1 MRQGAVKGASESE
14 GTGKPLYLAGPRLME
29 GMLVTAVDG
38 SYAGDLAPEE
48 AFELLGSEV
57 SAALIDVRTQAEWNF
72 VGTADLAPCNKASL
86 LVEWQRYPA
95 MEVNEGFV
103 AEVEAALNMAAPGNE
118 IPGRDTPGSDKE
130 RSLLFLCRSGVRSI
144 AAAET
149 MTGAG
154 YAKCFNVTEGF
165 EGSLDAEGHR
175 GMGGWKARGL
185 PWRQR

>member
-1 MRQGAVKGASESE
+1 M
-14 GTGKPLYLAGPRLME
+14 
-29 GMLVTAVDG
+29 
-38 SYAGDLAPEE
+38 
-48 AFELLGSEV
+48 
-57 SAALIDVRTQAEWNF
+57 
-72 VGTADLAPCNKASL
+72 
-86 LVEWQRYPA
+86 EWQRYPA

-103 AEVEAALNMAAPGNE
+103 AQVEAALSTAAPGNE
-118 IPGRDTPGSDKE
+118 IPGSEKE
-130 RSLLFLCRSGVRSI
+130 RPLLFLCRSGVRSI

-165 EGSLDAEGHR
+165 EGSLDVEGHR